1 MQQQNEQSSNYSFVD
16 NKDGTATVKSTIT
29 KKLNADDLKKLA
41 KEQYGTDTITLT
53 PSPKGADYSED
64 GYSDKYGDENSEA
77 TIRKNG
83 DPLNSHKF
91 SYDDFGIGS
100 GDETTKI
107 TPEALTVVMRAKD
120 NQNVTRIMYG
130 GGLNVNA
137 GTPADTEKAKA
148 KIGRDEAGNVTDDSL
163 AGFKKD
169 GNAGYWYNDIGADTY
184 DDVAKNLE
192 NVGYKVGSPDTEN
205 GLVQIQNGKDLKEQS
220 FGDYV
225 QVTWDVPEDVKQYAD
240 AASGKTISF
249 QLWSGE
255 IEAEEYTPLESLDID
270 SAMLTYTE
278 ELTFPY
284 KSQTKE
290 LTINKELKTGDD
302 PLEILYSDLGMTYE
316 TTADVYEIEF
326 TLDSKVDARQ
336 LVLGNGTTVVDKAS
350 DYWYQAGS
358 IALVKSDD
366 KNHEYTY
373 MWIMPADVANVT
385 LGEDDTIMSLL
396 NKVST
401 EKEGDHFSIALY
413 YADNNEG
420 KEVTSVNLKSVSA
433 YYDVDNKKNTA
444 KEDLFEKDLSVNPK
458 NMIIKVG
465 DTRKISTN
473 VDGCTF
479 TSEDPTI
486 ATVDKDGNVI
496 GVGAGTVVI
505 NVETPKGQ
513 KDTVNVTVNPAETTA
528 TTTTTTTTTANDH
541 NDYNKGYYYNC

>member
-1 MQQQNEQSSNYSFVD
+1 
-16 NKDGTATVKSTIT
+16 
-29 KKLNADDLKKLA
+29 
-41 KEQYGTDTITLT
+41 
-53 PSPKGADYSED
+53 
-64 GYSDKYGDENSEA
+64 
-77 TIRKNG
+77 
-83 DPLNSHKF
+83 
-91 SYDDFGIGS
+91 
-100 GDETTKI
+100 
-107 TPEALTVVMRAKD
+107 MRAKD

-130 GGLNVNA
+130 GGLNVEA
-137 GTPADTEKAKA
+137 GTPADTEKAKT

-169 GNAGYWYNDIGADTY
+169 GNAGYWYNDIGTDTY

-240 AASGKTISF
+240 VASGKDISF
-249 QLWSGE
+249 QLWYGE
-255 IEAEEYTPLESLDID
+255 IEAEEYTPLESLDVD

-290 LTINKELKTGDD
+290 LTINKELKTGAD
-302 PLEILYSDLGMTYE
+302 PLEILYADLGMTYE
-316 TTADVYEIEF
+316 TTADVYAIEF

-336 LVLGNGTTVVDKAS
+336 LVLGSGTTVLDKAS

-373 MWIMPADVANVT
+373 MWIMPTDVANVT
-385 LGEDDTIMSLL
+385 LGEDGTIMSLL

-479 TSEDPTI
+479 TSEDSTI

-528 TTTTTTTTTANDH
+528 TTTTTTTTTTTQATTTTTTTTTTAKATTTTTTTTTTKKPFDPFYGDVNLDGIV
-541 NDYNKGYYYNC
+541 DLRDCIMLNKYLAKMITLSENALINADVAPEFGNVTDEDTDLLMQFLLLIVDDLGPNAVTE